1 MPTSTRGPV
10 TTAERALA
18 PDLARG
24 LMLLLIVLSNA
35 AFFLWAADYDGQY
48 PASTGPADS
57 AVQFLQILVLDVRVY
72 PLFAFLFGYG
82 MTQLYR
88 RQIAAGASEL
98 DATALLRRRS
108 GWLLLFGFAHAA
120 LLLPSDVL
128 GSYGV
133 ISFFLGW
140 LLLRRA
146 DRTLLAWGAVGTT
159 LLALLLIGGIVLAIS
174 APGSLGEPGP
184 SSAAISGSGE
194 PDYLISAIHRLVMWG
209 VLVMLNFVGI
219 TAPTAMLLGI
229 WAGRR
234 RILEE
239 PHRNLPLL
247 RRVAII
253 GITLGWL
260 GSLPAA
266 LDRIGVLPPVNELA
280 LMAMQWPTG
289 LAGGIGYV
297 ALFGL
302 LAHRVPPKAV
312 VAISAVGKRSLSSY
326 LTHSLL
332 LGPVLAAWGL
342 GLGAHLTSATM
353 AAYAVGAWLVTVAA
367 AYWLERRGIRGP
379 AETALRRLVYR
390 RPQ

>member
-35 AFFLWAADYDGQY
+35 AFFLWSADYDGQY
-48 PASTGPADS
+48 PAPTGPADS

-88 RQIAAGASEL
+88 RQIAAGASER

-108 GWLLLFGFAHAA
+108 GWLLVFGFAHAA

-140 LLLRRA
+140 LFLRRT
-146 DRTLLAWGAVGTT
+146 DKTLLTWSAVGTT
-159 LLALLLIGGIVLAIS
+159 LLALLLISGVVLAIS
-174 APGSLGEPGP
+174 TSGAPAESAP
-184 SSAAISGSGE
+184 SSAAISGTGE
-194 PDYLISAIHRLVMWG
+194 ENYLLAAVMRLAMWT
-209 VLVMLNFVGI
+209 VLVLLNTFGI
-219 TAPTAMLLGI
+219 TAPVAMLLGI
-229 WAGRR
+229 WAARR

-239 PHRNLPLL
+239 PHRHLPLL
-247 RRVAII
+247 RRIAIT
-253 GITLGWL
+253 GIALGWL

-266 LDRIGVLPPVNELA
+266 LDRIDVLPPVNELA
-280 LMAMQWPTG
+280 LMGMQWPTG

-302 LAHRVPPKAV
+302 LASRISPKAV

-367 AYWLERRGIRGP
+367 AHWLERRGIRGP